1 MRQLGL
7 LIAWCLALAGCG
19 SDRVSETIGEQVH
32 AGNVIDLRAAE
43 AGEWDRVC
51 VLGPYS
57 NDQTA
62 KEALG
67 FGWPVES
74 RSSIQE
80 SDGISLLLFARGHH
94 VVHSVE
100 HPRDQGDFSELSG
113 RCFPREQAQ
122 FVLRAGRADGW
133 PELVPRNGA

>member
-1 MRQLGL
+1 MRLLGL
-7 LIAWCLALAGCG
+7 LIACSLALTGCG
-19 SDRVSETIGEQVH
+19 SDRVSEAIGEQVH
-32 AGNVIDLRAAE
+32 TGTVIDLRSVE

-80 SDGISLLLFARGHH
+80 SDGISLLLFARGQH
-94 VVHSVE
+94 VVRSAE
-100 HPRDQGDFSELSG
+100 HPRDQGDFSALSG
-113 RCFPREQAQ
+113 RCFPREEAQ